1 MEWEPTSDSL
11 CVRCAN
17 NNTIMDQTFCTV
29 LYFNQ
34 YANMQYTSKANVQ
47 VGVQVLQLWIF
58 LDQNTMFSSC
68 GQPDQAFTFATPGH
82 LLLIA
87 VVTCRKKILPT
98 FAGVKAVTQGP
109 LWVQSNV
116 LVEVLGFW
124 HFRWLM
130 MPLKYDLTRNAL
142 LNCLLLRKK
151 IPQTNTNV
159 RCVLHFA
166 TPAVLEAIASINR
179 RVS

>member
-1 MEWEPTSDSL
+1 MGFSL
-11 CVRCAN
+11 P
-17 NNTIMDQTFCTV
+17 
-29 LYFNQ
+29 
-34 YANMQYTSKANVQ
+34 KHH
-47 VGVQVLQLWIF
+47 VLQLWTARPGIHVRYPGTS
-58 LDQNTMFSSC
+58 LTSC
-68 GQPDQAFTFATPGH
+68 SGDMP
-82 LLLIA
+82 
-87 VVTCRKKILPT
+87 KKILSN
-98 FAGVKAVTQGP
+98 FAGVKAATQGP

-130 MPLKYDLTRNAL
+130 MPLKYALTRNAL